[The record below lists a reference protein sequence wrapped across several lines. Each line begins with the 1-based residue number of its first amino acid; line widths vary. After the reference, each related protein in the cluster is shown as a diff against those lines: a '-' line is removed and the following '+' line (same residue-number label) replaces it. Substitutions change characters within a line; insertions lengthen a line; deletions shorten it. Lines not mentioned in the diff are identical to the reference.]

1 MTNKQTH
8 DGTTDTGDAK
18 SPAAIPLLGYADRLS
33 VRAGNTVNFKVS
45 SLTAIPYTARLVR
58 IVCADPNPDGPGIIE
73 HDVDSSID
81 GSYTSREQGFYPG
94 SWARSDAALTLDRL
108 SALSISV
115 NLFPTLPDSSTQ
127 TIIACGDISLSL
139 QQGRLK
145 GTIGGCEIESAAPL
159 DARTWYSATL
169 AWDSKSQTVT
179 LHHRC
184 INKPQSEQHL
194 SVSCPQ
200 TSCSTDA
207 PVTIAA
213 AVHNNQAVNH
223 FNGKIESPTIHGAF
237 DNESSSDQQSLEL
250 LCQWDFSVGI
260 DSLRIVDLGPQQLHG
275 KIVNL
280 PARAMTGS
288 NWDGTE
294 MCWRHAPEQYGAIHF
309 HDDDIVDFDWQT
321 DFSFTIPDQLPSGIY
336 AAKIECDGFTDSMPF
351 FVCPPLGKRTAK
363 LAVLIST
370 FTYSVYGNHARP
382 DFKAEWKDHFN
393 AWNAYPWNPA
403 EYPEYGLSTYNF
415 HHDGSGICHASHRRP
430 LFNLKPGYVTFGYG
444 PGSGLRHF
452 QADTHLISW
461 LHHQNVQYD
470 LVTDEDLHLYGVDC
484 LRGYSAV
491 TTGSHPEY
499 HTTESLNAL
508 RDYCHGTVE
517 ASHDTPDSAPESK
530 EAAASSCGKKQTEA
544 GNLIYLGGN
553 GFYWKVALH
562 KEQQGA
568 IEIRRAE
575 GGIRAWAAE
584 PGEYYQAFD
593 GLYGGLWRRN
603 GRPPQELVGIGFS
616 AQGQFEGSAYRRHQA
631 SYNKQFN
638 WLFDGIEDEILGDF
652 GLSGGGAAGFELDRA
667 DSRLGTPANTK
678 ILASSF
684 DRGETFVL
692 VPEEQLTHI
701 TTWSGEPIADL
712 LRADMVY
719 FETRAGGKVFS
730 TGSITFCGSLPH
742 NNFDNNISRLIANV
756 VREFCKA

>member
-1 MTNKQTH
+1 MTPKATA
-8 DGTTDTGDAK
+8 DSSTVD
-18 SPAAIPLLGYADRLS
+18 SPVAIPLLGYADTLS
-33 VRAGNTVNFKVS
+33 VRAGDTVNFKVS
-45 SLTAIPYTARLVR
+45 SLAAMPYTARLVR

-73 HDVDSSID
+73 HVVPSSID
-81 GSYTSREQGFYPG
+81 GSYPSREQGFYPG
-94 SWARSDAALTLDRL
+94 SWARSDNNLQLDKL
-108 SALSISV
+108 GSLSISV
-115 NLFPTLPDSSTQ
+115 TVFPTLPDSGIQ

-139 QQGRLK
+139 QKGRLE
-145 GTIGGCEIESAAPL
+145 GSIGECAVESGSAL
-159 DARTWYSATL
+159 DARCWYHVRL
-169 AWDSKSQTVT
+169 AWDNAKQALTLTHYPVKHPDNEQVT
-179 LHHRC
+179 SSTCAHAA
-184 INKPQSEQHL
+184 L
-194 SVSCPQ
+194 SI
-200 TSCSTDA
+200 DN

-213 AVHNNQAVNH
+213 SLNNNLAEHH
-223 FNGKIESPTIHGAF
+223 FNGKIEAPTIRGSA
-237 DNESSSDQQSLEL
+237 DTASTGQQQPQLM
-250 LCQWDFSVGI
+250 CKWDFSVGI
-260 DSLRIVDLGPQQLHG
+260 DSLQIVDHGPCQLHG
-275 KIVNL
+275 KIINL

-309 HDDDIVDFDWQT
+309 HDDDIVDFEWQT
-321 DFSFTIPDQLPSGIY
+321 DFSFSIPDDLPSGIY
-336 AAKIECDGFTDSMPF
+336 AAKIECDGFTDAMPF
-351 FVCPPLGKRTAK
+351 FVCPPHGTRTAK

-382 DFKAEWKDHFN
+382 DFKPEWKDHFK

-452 QADTHLISW
+452 QADTHLIAW
-461 LHHQNVQYD
+461 LHSQNIEYD
-470 LVTDEDLHLYGVDC
+470 LITDDELHRHGADC
-484 LRGYSAV
+484 LRGYKAV

-499 HTTESLNAL
+499 HTTETLNAL
-508 RDYCHGTVE
+508 RDYCQGSEGSTG
-517 ASHDTPDSAPESK
+517 DSK
-530 EAAASSCGKKQTEA
+530 QQTEA

-562 KEQQGA
+562 QEQPGA

-631 SYNKQFN
+631 SYDTEFA
-638 WLFDGIEDEILGDF
+638 WLFDGIDDEILGDF

-667 DSRLGTPANTK
+667 DLRLGTPANTK

-719 FETRAGGKVFS
+719 FETGGGGKVFS

-756 VREFCKA
+756 VGEFCKE